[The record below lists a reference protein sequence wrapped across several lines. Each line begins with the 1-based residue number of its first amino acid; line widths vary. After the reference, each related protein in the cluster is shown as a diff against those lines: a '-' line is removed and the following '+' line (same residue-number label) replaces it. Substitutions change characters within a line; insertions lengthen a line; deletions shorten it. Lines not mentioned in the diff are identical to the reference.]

1 MRNEYLIERFLGELR
16 KKTTRKYPFAD
27 HVTSI
32 HRGLQGEGVEASRT
46 QVRDALVEAV
56 QHRALRRCKRDDSR
70 VLGKVAKYQAIMPL
84 ARLYEVFRPWIEV
97 GTIPPLELLKW
108 EAGATKMKKLTIRT
122 LAKNIH

>member
-1 MRNEYLIERFLGELR
+1 MRNEYLIERFLGELN

-27 HVTSI
+27 HVTNI
-32 HRGLQGEGVEASRT
+32 HKGLQREGVEASRT

-56 QHRALRRCKRDDSR
+56 QHRALRRCKRDDPF

-97 GTIPPLELLKW
+97 GTIPLLELLKL
-108 EAGATKMKKLTIRT
+108 GKSATKGKKRSLRDHAKSIR
-122 LAKNIH
+122 